1 MKHRGVYE
9 RKPGSGIWWTR
20 WTDQHGKLHREQVG
34 SWKAACA
41 LYNRR
46 KTQALERRKLPELH
60 KRAVTFGEIAQDTLA
75 YSRQHHRNKRNAP
88 ALMRRFLIWWKD
100 RPAESLTPAE
110 IEHRLAGVEPWA
122 ADASF
127 NRARALLSLTYNLA
141 IRADKANANPAQRVP
156 PRKERNVRTGFI
168 TAAQYSM
175 LAQEC
180 DSLWLRTMLALGF
193 TYGWRAG
200 ELLGLHI
207 AQVDLMARTL
217 RLEAGTTK
225 NARGRII
232 KLTAECFELVKA
244 CAAGKAPADYLL
256 MHEDGI
262 RLKNYRYRWQQL
274 CARATLGRFVCRT
287 CNAPGSPTV
296 AAGRACPLCAKAK
309 RRGTFRY
316 QGLIFHDLRRSGVR
330 GLVRAGIS
338 ERVAMA
344 ISGHKTRAIFDRYN
358 IVNEADLAEA
368 VQRLERARQL
378 APELTPAPDA
388 PEPLSSK
395 IV

>member
-1 MKHRGVYE
+1 MKQRGVYE
-9 RKPGSGIWWTR
+9 RKPDSGVWWTR
-20 WTDQHGKLHREQVG
+20 WTDQHGKLHRERAG

-41 LYNRR
+41 LYHRR

-75 YSRQHHRNKRNAP
+75 YSRQHHRNQRNVP
-88 ALMRRFLIWWKD
+88 ALMRRFLTWWKD

-110 IEHRLAGVEPWA
+110 IGHRLAGVAPWA
-122 ADASF
+122 ADSSF

-141 IRADKANANPAQRVP
+141 IRAGKAGANPAQRVP

-168 TAAQYSM
+168 THTQYAT
-175 LAQEC
+175 LAQLC

-200 ELLGLHI
+200 ELLGLQI
-207 AQVDLMARTL
+207 AQVDFLARTL
-217 RLEAGTTK
+217 RLEPGTTK
-225 NARGRII
+225 NARGRVI

-244 CAAGKAPADYLL
+244 CAAGKAPDDYLL
-256 MHEDGI
+256 TREDGT
-262 RLKNYRYRWQQL
+262 RPKAYRYDWQQL
-274 CARATLGRFVCRT
+274 CARAGLGRFLCRT
-287 CNAPGSPTV
+287 CNAPGAATS
-296 AAGRACPLCAKAK
+296 AAGRTCPVCAKAK
-309 RRGTFRY
+309 RRGRFRY

-368 VQRLERARQL
+368 VDRLERARPL
-378 APELTPAPDA
+378 APELTPAPEA
-388 PEPLSSK
+388 REPMSAK